1 MLENN
6 HVPADDA
13 SAQRVAEAS
22 SGRLERMRTDAT
34 REHIRVRL
42 LIALPVMLV
51 LIVALFG
58 GLVYQMVVWHFS
70 GQVPEVVITAF
81 AREWLI
87 VLAGFIILA
96 ALVGFYVAWSVTV
109 PIRRIISVSAKVA
122 EGDFSVKATLPAPE
136 ANEMGALTQSFD
148 QMIESLNRFIAM
160 RNRIIL
166 ESFTGG
172 LLTTDMHG
180 TVTAVNSAAEKTL
193 GISAAESVGKP
204 AINVLRSPLL
214 SAFRKVVEEALWKR
228 QPIVTRRVDIQ
239 GPHGRQR
246 LSVNTN
252 YMRDESGR
260 IFGLIVN
267 FRDLSELE
275 HFYEQMNLTERLA
288 TLGTFSAGLA
298 HEIRNPLGSIKG
310 ITQLLAE
317 DLRDNPSA
325 LEYTRIIIREADRL
339 DELVR
344 EVHEYA
350 QPMPTSLE
358 PADLQQIVRDT
369 LLLARNNPKA
379 KMQPGVLMTEQYEP
393 VPPAVVSPDR
403 IRQALL
409 NLVVNAIQATPAGG
423 AIRVRTAFDET
434 DDLPIH
440 VVISNTGSSIP
451 AEHLTRIFEP
461 FFTTKDQGS
470 GLGLA
475 VAYQIMRHHGGDIVA
490 QNDSDGV
497 TFTLRFPVKSSAEE
511 LRT

>member
-1 MLENN
+1 MVEMS
-6 HVPADDA
+6 HTPPPDEAREPAGET
-13 SAQRVAEAS
+13 SSSQVERVRIEPS
-22 SGRLERMRTDAT
+22 
-34 REHIRVRL
+34 REGIRVRL
-42 LIALPVMLV
+42 LIALPVMLI
-51 LIVALFG
+51 LIITLFG
-58 GLVYQMVVWHFS
+58 GLIYQIVIWQFS
-70 GQVPEVVITAF
+70 GIVPEIYISSF
-81 AREWLI
+81 AREWLA
-87 VLAGFIILA
+87 VLAGFIFLS
-96 ALVGFYVAWSVTV
+96 ALVGFYVAWSVTM

-122 EGDFSVKATLPAPE
+122 EGDFSVKAALPTAE
-136 ANEMGALTQSFD
+136 ASEMGALTQSFD

-193 GISAAESVGKP
+193 SISAAEAIGKP
-204 AINVLRSPLL
+204 AVNILRSPSLD
-214 SAFRKVVEEALWKR
+214 AFRKVVEEALWKR
-228 QPIVTRRVDIQ
+228 EPIVTRRVEID
-239 GPHGRQR
+239 GPSGQQR

-252 YMRDESGR
+252 YMRDETGR

-267 FRDLSELE
+267 FRNLSELE
-275 HFYEQMNLTERLA
+275 HFYEQMNRTERLA

-317 DLRDNPSA
+317 DLRDNPTS

-344 EVHEYA
+344 EVQEYA
-350 QPMPTSLE
+350 QPVSTSPE
-358 PADLQQIVRDT
+358 PADLNQVVRET

-379 KMQPGVLMTEQYEP
+379 TMQDGVTMTEEYAEL
-393 VPPAVVSPDR
+393 PAALISADR

-409 NLVVNAIQATPAGG
+409 NLVVNAIQATPPGG
-423 AIRVRTAFDET
+423 KIRVKTAFVADES
-434 DDLPIH
+434 LPLR
-440 VVISNTGSSIP
+440 VVVSNTGSSIAP
-451 AEHLTRIFEP
+451 ENLQRIFEP

-490 QNDSDGV
+490 ENDPDGV
-497 TFTLRFPVKSSAEE
+497 TFTIRLPIKTLEE
-511 LRT
+511 DKGA